1 MAGTSIPA
9 GSPLAKKVYG
19 AALFATTQRV
29 PSFTNNLTGPAPK
42 QAGAE
47 SKLKGQTSP
56 DMPIVRVTDLSKS
69 QGDTVSVDLINMTGG
84 KPIMGDAMAEG
95 KGDRLDTSSMDARID
110 LTTKVVDAG
119 GKMSQQRT
127 VHNLR
132 GVAMANLQG
141 WFKRFNDQVSLVHLA
156 GARGSQNGID
166 WGVPLDTDGEFSDIM
181 INSVKAPTYNRHFVA
196 DGSDS
201 IAQGGS
207 NLASIASTDVF
218 TLDHI
223 DALATVI
230 DDMTFKLQ
238 PVRIADD
245 PAADSEPL
253 YVMYVSNR
261 AWNSILQATG
271 DGAWRTF
278 LQNAW
283 NRKSYGTKH
292 PLFTGETGI
301 WHNILVRKMDWVV
314 RFNASDTTKTCT
326 EAGQATAEETTTTV
340 NASLTAGYAV
350 DRCILMGAQALASVY
365 GRNQQS
371 DTYASWMEHWYN
383 FNRNL
388 EVAGE
393 VMGGKTK
400 LRFSVPDGNGS
411 KVPTDHGVIAFDVAV
426 KTTN

>member
-9 GSPLAKKVYG
+9 GSPLAKKIFG

-29 PSFTNNLTGPAPK
+29 PSFTNNLTGAAPK
-42 QAGAE
+42 QADAE
-47 SKLKGQTSP
+47 AKLKGQTSP

-95 KGDRLDTSSMDARID
+95 KGERLDSSSMDVRID

-132 GVAMANLQG
+132 GVAMANLKG
-141 WFKRFNDQVSLVHLA
+141 WYRRFNDQVSLVHLA

-166 WGVPLDTDGEFSDIM
+166 WGVPLSTDPDYASILV
-181 INSVKAPTYNRHFVA
+181 NPVKAPTYNRHYVA
-196 DGSDS
+196 DSTSS

-218 TLDHI
+218 SLAHI
-223 DALATVI
+223 DALATII
-230 DDMTFKLQ
+230 DDMALKLQ

-261 AWNSILQATG
+261 AWNSILSATG
-271 DGAWRTF
+271 EGAWRTF

-314 RFNASDTTKTCT
+314 RFNPGDTTQTCT
-326 EAGQATAEETTTTV
+326 SAGQSTAAETTTTV
-340 NASLTAGYAV
+340 NASLGAGYAV

-365 GRNQQS
+365 GKNQSS
-371 DTYASWMEHWYN
+371 DTYASWMEHSYN
-383 FNRNL
+383 FGRNL

-393 VMGGKTK
+393 MMGAKSK
-400 LRFSVPDGNGS
+400 LRFSVPDGNGG